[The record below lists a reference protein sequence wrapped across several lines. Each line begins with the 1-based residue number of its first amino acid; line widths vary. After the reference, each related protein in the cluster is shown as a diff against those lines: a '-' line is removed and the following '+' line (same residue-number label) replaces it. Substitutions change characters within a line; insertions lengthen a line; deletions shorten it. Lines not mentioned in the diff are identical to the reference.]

1 MSRFDKYFSNIQN
14 KESRFYRRLQDL
26 DDLVY
31 DRYFN
36 EFSGKT
42 SFIAEVLSETN
53 QNTAAEGQGGNS
65 TLYLPIRV
73 RIDGI
78 HTNQIPD
85 PYKEVQALQGEE
97 AAAKFRTLLLS
108 HPLAFP
114 DTEIYSDSA
123 ASQPLNRG
131 DRIEVFFAEEGPQ
144 NYGRQRGLKYRKVV
158 EPAIARTVPT
168 GANIAEIFD
177 EVAGQTVGDF
187 SNFSSLEEL
196 LRPKQNGGARSVDQ
210 IANFIDN
217 PEELVEGTGYAQ
229 VSSEVSNEFSRWS
242 GLVETSQ
249 AALPFLTQYW
259 DNIINIGE
267 SWYKDWKPATAW
279 SAAFISYVLKS
290 SDFIGSA
297 GHLSYFKKNGLANN
311 KWQLF
316 SLIKQG
322 QIKAKVGDILGYDG
336 HSDIVYKIEGDT
348 AHTAGGNLGNTAKE
362 GRKVTLKNGNYV
374 INQASGYVLLL
385 KRI

>member
-42 SFIAEVLSETN
+42 SFVAEVLSETN

-168 GANIAEIFD
+168 GADNLSENFNIAATKVLGD
-177 EVAGQTVGDF
+177 GAGIANPDKL
-187 SNFSSLEEL
+187 SDSPDL
-196 LRPKQNGGARSVDQ
+196 LRRT
-210 IANFIDN
+210 
-217 PEELVEGTGYAQ
+217 EELVVFLQQAGYNEKITITSGYRGPEAQ
-229 VSSEVSNEFSRWS
+229 ASAMYQNLFENGGKGPKFK
-242 GLVETSQ
+242 ETAKTWITETYKSQ
-249 AALPFLTQYW
+249 ALKTLVTNAIDDGKTKSDFKEGFEAYIR
-259 DNIINIGE
+259 DNIGGTSSHSSRLAIDIKTQTIPYANVQIMKKGILAAQE
-267 SWYKDWKPATAW
+267 AGKVKSFTWEYIDQSGFEAIREERKTSPTHTSPTAEHIHV
-279 SAAFISYVLKS
+279 AFKS
-290 SDFIGSA
+290 PE
-297 GHLSYFKKNGLANN
+297 KN
-311 KWQLF
+311 
-316 SLIKQG
+316 
-322 QIKAKVGDILGYDG
+322 
-336 HSDIVYKIEGDT
+336 E
-348 AHTAGGNLGNTAKE
+348 
-362 GRKVTLKNGNYV
+362 
-374 INQASGYVLLL
+374 
-385 KRI
+385 